1 MASLDD
7 IFLAIS
13 GLGTRLDKM
22 DARLDKMDARLDKMD
37 TRLDKMDARLDKI
50 ESRLSEVESWQKS
63 QPDMRLM
70 LANSKVILERLVHIE
85 SEIVMLRAAVN
96 DHARENVTPG
106 EMAAIHQDLAKLRME
121 QMDGEARMRRVES
134 VLELPRV

>member
-1 MASLDD
+1 
-7 IFLAIS
+7 
-13 GLGTRLDKM
+13 
-22 DARLDKMDARLDKMD
+22 
-37 TRLDKMDARLDKI
+37 
-50 ESRLSEVESWQKS
+50 
-63 QPDMRLM
+63 MRLM

-96 DHARENVTPG
+96 DHARENVTLG

>member
-13 GLGTRLDKM
+13 GLGTRLDK
-22 DARLDKMDARLDKMD
+22 
-37 TRLDKMDARLDKI
+37 I
-50 ESRLSEVESWQKS
+50 EARLSEVESWQKS

>member
-1 MASLDD
+1 MTSLDD
-7 IFLAIS
+7 ILLAIS
-13 GLGTRLDKM
+13 GLGSRLDKM
-22 DARLDKMDARLDKMD
+22 DARLEKIEARLDKIEARLDKMDARLSD
-37 TRLDKMDARLDKI
+37 
-50 ESRLSEVESWQKS
+50 VESWQKS

-70 LANSKVILERLVHIE
+70 LANSKIVLERLVHIE

-121 QMDGEARMRRVES
+121 QIDGEARMRRVES